1 MAKRGLMDKV
11 KQAVVKAGTP
21 VARTLAKGTV
31 AAVNTVDALSEKL
44 PGNRKQAV
52 TRATSVVKSAAESTM
67 RATKPAAATRAAA
80 PAADEGV
87 APPPTEARRVTA
99 KRSAG
104 PRTVSSASEAT
115 SAREMGAAPPPSEA
129 TRVTAAERARAVSRR
144 SEDTR
149 AAAPAAATRDA
160 GRKTMPAAAA
170 KRATKPAAKAPA
182 KKQGFKAKRG
192 QKHNHHR

>member
-44 PGNRKQAV
+44 PSNKKKAV
-52 TRATSVVKSAAESTM
+52 RSATSVVKSAAESTM
-67 RATKPAAATRAAA
+67 RATKPGAAARPA
-80 PAADEGV
+80 PAPDEGV
-87 APPPTEARRVTA
+87 APPPSEARRVTA
-99 KRSAG
+99 KKSAG

-115 SAREMGAAPPPSEA
+115 AAPASREMGAAPPPSEA
-129 TRVTAAERARAVSRR
+129 TRVTAAERARA
-144 SEDTR
+144 
-149 AAAPAAATRDA
+149 AATAATATREA

-170 KRATKPAAKAPA
+170 KRATKSASKAPA